1 MKEEEEEEEEEEEIY
16 THISV
21 TRIIQ
26 VRSSVLKLSRARVSV
41 FYFSTKRWREGVQ
54 IEFGPHKKK
63 RKSSNAPS
71 FCIHVWTPTTHIERA
86 PNINISKNMTSED
99 KITHPVELFVYDL
112 R

>member
-1 MKEEEEEEEEEEEIY
+1 MKEEEEEEEEEIY

-41 FYFSTKRWREGVQ
+41 FYFSTKQRWREGVQ

-63 RKSSNAPS
+63 ESHRTHLHFVYTFGHQPHISNARL
-71 FCIHVWTPTTHIERA
+71 ER
-86 PNINISKNMTSED
+86 
-99 KITHPVELFVYDL
+99 
-112 R
+112 